1 MRKLLCFL
9 LVCIF
14 FLNGCSNNLPLYE
27 SEENFQTIE
36 INGNEYA
43 LHKLSYNGKTYISE
57 SEQYINPDYYDG
69 LKLGKLIGKTDDN
82 MQIYEVKN
90 DDQHV
95 VLKGFMFPEVFF
107 KLK

>member
-1 MRKLLCFL
+1 MRNLLCFL

-57 SEQYINPDYYDG
+57 PEQYINPDYYDG